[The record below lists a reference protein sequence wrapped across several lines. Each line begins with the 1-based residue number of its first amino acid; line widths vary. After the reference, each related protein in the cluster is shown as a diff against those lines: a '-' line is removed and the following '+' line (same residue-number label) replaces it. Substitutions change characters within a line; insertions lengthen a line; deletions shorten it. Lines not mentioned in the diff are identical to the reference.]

1 MSLSSQEAAQS
12 LSQAENA
19 RRRSAELYVY
29 HRSSPHL
36 IMWGIIW
43 VIGYGGT
50 GLAPEYSD
58 PLWAGLMLLGVA
70 GGITIG
76 RYTPKDTVT
85 GGFRAWRLV
94 ALITLAVFFVF
105 ATYAI
110 MQPHLAKQLCAFP
123 ALITGSVYAGVGL
136 WAGIRYVVAGIAVLA
151 LTLFGFF
158 YLTPHLYFFWMALV
172 GGGAM
177 ILAGLWFRT
186 V

>member
-1 MSLSSQEAAQS
+1 MSLSSREAAQS
-12 LSQAENA
+12 LSQAESA
-19 RRRSAELYVY
+19 SRRSAELYVY

-43 VIGYGGT
+43 VFGYGGT
-50 GLAPEYSD
+50 GLTPENAN
-58 PLWAGLMLLGVA
+58 LIWGILTAIGLA
-70 GGITIG
+70 GGIVIG
-76 RYTPKDTVT
+76 RCTPKDTVK
-85 GGFRAWRLV
+85 GSFRAWRLA
-94 ALITLAVFFVF
+94 ALFAIIIFFVS
-105 ATYAI
+105 ATYTV
-110 MQPHLAKQLCAFP
+110 MEPHLAKQFCAFP
-123 ALITGSVYAGVGL
+123 ALITGTAYAAVGL
-136 WAGIRYVVAGIAVLA
+136 WAGTRYVVAGIAVLA